1 MSIKFMLFSIAF
13 SLPLSAQ
20 AVPKM
25 FDVLSESKSE
35 TDLLISEPGII
46 RLQLSKTD
54 EPWHLFYIDPIGKT
68 ISVSDDNFSRYRV
81 YGDTIEI
88 PVSTGGNAHLK
99 MTGSLTRVF
108 WESYEPVSIGS
119 PLYSQGGFLEPINAE
134 FKNNPKNEK
143 FVNLSA
149 AVVRVHWATTL
160 RGEWCN
166 GVQIQPGI
174 ILTNRH
180 CLPTNYNIQAPIGE
194 VTVQFGEFK
203 NSLEDFVEAIPAEVM
218 IAPTKNKTDIH
229 YQPDLAVLR
238 LKNTP
243 KLDRYRNAIAPLDL
257 TTTPQRHT
265 MLITIW
271 SQPLR
276 PGKSISR
283 DPKCNSDLS
292 IKATRYCEK
301 DIAFIHQC
309 ETEETSSGSPI
320 FNLDNE
326 KLIGLHYFG
335 VAANVGNCAIRVEKI
350 RETINGLLREMEK

>member
-1 MSIKFMLFSIAF
+1 MSIKLMLFLIAF
-13 SLPLSAQ
+13 CLPFSAQ

-25 FDVLSESKSE
+25 FDVLSGSKNE
-35 TDLLISEPGII
+35 TYLLISEPGVI

-54 EPWHLFYIDPIGKT
+54 EPWQLFYIDPVGKT
-68 ISVSDDNFSRYRV
+68 ISVSDENFSRYRV

-88 PVSTGGNAHLK
+88 PVSTGGNAYLK

-108 WESYEPVSIGS
+108 WESYEPVNIGS
-119 PLYSQGGFLEPINAE
+119 PLYSQDGLLEPINTE
-134 FKNNPKNEK
+134 FTNNPKNGK
-143 FVNLSA
+143 IVNLSA
-149 AVVRVHWATTL
+149 AVVRVHWAAPL
-160 RGEWCN
+160 RSEWCT

-180 CLPTNYNIQAPIGE
+180 CLPANYNIKAPIGE

-203 NSLEDFVEAIPAEVM
+203 SSLEDFVEAIPAEVI
-218 IAPTKNKTDIH
+218 IAPTKNKTDIR

-243 KLDRYRNAIAPLDL
+243 KLDRYRNANAPLDL
-257 TTTPQRHT
+257 TTTPQRRT

-271 SQPLR
+271 SQPLQ

-292 IKATRYCEK
+292 IKATRNCEK
-301 DIAFIHQC
+301 DIDFIHQC
-309 ETEETSSGSPI
+309 ETEESSSGSPI

-335 VAANVGNCAIRVEKI
+335 VATNVGNCAIRIEKI
-350 RETINGLLREMEK
+350 RETINDLLREMEK